1 MATLANKKTW
11 RIIGVIVAVALI
23 ITGLVLVLDR
33 ANDDTVEDPAA
44 LTMTVRLGDE
54 EIEVLP
60 YRICNMFEEGE
71 GACTTDDDATA
82 HVSIE
87 PEEVAEIEVA
97 DEVASV
103 TWAVQRFYVDEA
115 VNSADRKEP
124 GEAKT
129 ESVAGS
135 ASVNGERVPLGV
147 IEVSTTVIGHDD
159 AGEEVPYGITW
170 SVANDADGE

>member
-1 MATLANKKTW
+1 MAALAKKKTW
-11 RIIGVIVAVALI
+11 RIIGVIIAVALI

-33 ANDDTVEDPAA
+33 ANDGTVDDPGA

-60 YRICNMFEEGE
+60 YRVCNMFEKGE
-71 GACTTDDDATA
+71 GACTTDDAATA
-82 HVSIE
+82 HVSIGL
-87 PEEVAEIEVA
+87 EETAEIEVA
-97 DEVASV
+97 DEVSSV
-103 TWAVQRFYVDEA
+103 TWALQRFYADES

-129 ESVAGS
+129 ETIAGS
-135 ASVNGERVPLGV
+135 ASVNGERTPLGV
-147 IEVSTTVIGHDD
+147 VEVSTTVIGLDD

-170 SVANDADGE
+170 SVANDAGRD